1 METWRLRIVS
11 MKKNLIKLKIISK
24 LSVYIVRLT
33 LLLIKCYFNIFFL
46 FSPRGKWELIMF
58 FHAKLSVL
66 KISPRENFN
75 WMENCFKRNKQF
87 VQTLTFEPLDFK
99 QSHSQNLEILQK
111 LLFKSFL
118 HLKTDNYFFLW
129 QSYLIFLTRK
139 ILTVDFWELHKNMN
153 CVFPLT

>member
-46 FSPRGKWELIMF
+46 FSRRGKWELIIF